1 MILTHKELFD
11 DYTKSELKT
20 SWIQKTAKKLNVPR
34 SSVIAELL
42 KSGYKLEEI
51 RRSDENN
58 YKAGLN
64 KYNKWVEEGSPEQTF
79 EVPELAPV
87 IATGKKPYKK
97 PVILE
102 EKPEK
107 SADIEEMSKHPVPEE
122 LERAVNENLS
132 EKPDAVIVLK
142 EKPAKEKPKSVAVP
156 APGKDKLS
164 AEDIGKLRFRIAE
177 LEAEN
182 RKAADKIKEFAE
194 YKDKY
199 TKLLDDYDLVS
210 ADFETVQNAMAE
222 EYQKRLEA
230 EKKLRKAERII
241 CDRIYDD
248 MQDMVE

>member
-1 MILTHKELFD
+1 
-11 DYTKSELKT
+11 
-20 SWIQKTAKKLNVPR
+20 
-34 SSVIAELL
+34 
-42 KSGYKLEEI
+42 
-51 RRSDENN
+51 
-58 YKAGLN
+58 
-64 KYNKWVEEGSPEQTF
+64 
-79 EVPELAPV
+79 
-87 IATGKKPYKK
+87 
-97 PVILE
+97 
-102 EKPEK
+102 
-107 SADIEEMSKHPVPEE
+107 MSKHPVPEE

-132 EKPDAVIVLK
+132 EKPDAVIVPK

-156 APGKDKLS
+156 APGKDELS

-210 ADFETVQNAMAE
+210 ADFETVQNTMAA

-241 CDRIYDD
+241 CDRIYEEMPD
-248 MQDMVE
+248 ETE